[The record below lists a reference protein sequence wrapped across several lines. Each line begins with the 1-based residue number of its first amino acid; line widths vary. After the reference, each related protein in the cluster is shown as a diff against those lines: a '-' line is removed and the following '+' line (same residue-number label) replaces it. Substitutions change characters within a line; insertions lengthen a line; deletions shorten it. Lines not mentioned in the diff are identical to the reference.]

1 MSTFIPPTPAA
12 HKSAEQH
19 EEPSEQDSF
28 NHLLFKV
35 LRLTSEQV
43 QDLNDWMKHQG
54 IPNVHEVI
62 AQNFRKPHALEDDL
76 QFIREDKPC
85 HIQSNVM
92 ISLSLM
98 ITYIKHLR
106 YSAKTKYFGP
116 FYYIQIDPQ
125 DYDEWRTTP
134 PEEEVHFQTPS
145 KLGSPATPRSM
156 ATSVASE
163 SYITLSNFKKGIKR
177 DASAYPIFKN
187 ERYYNTFI
195 RHFKATAKAQ
205 GLNSLMDPN
214 FTPGSDEYEQQLF
227 QDQQDFLY
235 SVLISSL
242 KTDFSEALVKD
253 HEGDA
258 QLIIELLHEHHTG
271 NSQYSRS
278 EINRI
283 TKYLTNIKLDDT
295 WRGTNESFLMHYND
309 QLRLLDSLVDSDE
322 KLPDNTRVTFLESA
336 VESVPDLRRVKITD
350 NVLQAQLD
358 STRPITYRS
367 YFDLLKDAAFHLDQA
382 TKRGSK
388 IRRTNV
394 HFSGPNNEDD
404 HQNLTSDDHQVIQQE
419 DVCNEPPEP
428 LSYSV
433 FQSHFQGSS
442 TSSTQKIFLP
452 KPIWEKLSK
461 DQQQMIIDHNRSLPK
476 SGSSSISTPNK
487 SPSPLPHKPTPQ
499 QTAKSQQ
506 VHTHQSDES
515 TADTTKI
522 ETTPSDPLLA
532 MVHQSIHTS
541 NDDASDITKVL
552 SAKRSRQIQVC
563 KHYIFQHANHTNNQ
577 LVDHGANGGLAGSDM
592 RVIYKTHRKI
602 NISGIDNHEVNGLD
616 VVTAAT
622 LLNTSLGKVIGIFNE
637 YAHLGKGSS
646 IHSSGQ
652 LEWFKTHVDEKSIK
666 VGGTQLI
673 TTLEGY
679 SVPLLIKDG
688 LAYATSLGRPTDQDM
703 DTYPHVFF
711 TSPDEWD
718 PSVLDHD
725 PPPLDGL
732 DPSQVLDQPFG
743 DPMFDAYGD
752 FNERI
757 IANLNIHLD
766 APPEDYGSYIAN
778 LHQGSSQE
786 PDWNAL
792 RPFFAWTSPSSIQDT
807 FNVTTR
813 HGSAPHTQDYIKKH
827 FKSRNPVFN
836 IPRCSE
842 AVATDTIFSD
852 TPAVDDGSTM
862 AQFFCGRDT
871 LVCDA
876 YGIKST
882 KQFINTLSD
891 NIRKRGAMDTLISD
905 GGKYEISKRV
915 TDLLR
920 SLFIQDYQSEPYH
933 QHQNKAENRFGL
945 AKRYTNTVMNTS
957 GCPAFCWL
965 LCLQYICVVLN
976 HLASPT
982 LQGICPVQAL
992 EGTTPDISFLLHFS
1006 FYEPVYYRIDSSEPD
1021 LNFPSSSNE
1030 KKGYWVG
1037 FADNQGDSLT
1047 WRILTEDTQKIII
1060 RSGVRSAL
1068 RTTTNQRLASP
1079 SGEGTTLPFPIPYSQ
1094 SQNSL
1099 PLDPLDAST
1108 PNFEH
1113 FVKSQTGED
1122 EDNPIP
1128 MANIDIPNLLGRSF
1142 LLPPEDNGER
1152 HMAKVID
1159 IDDHGQT
1166 LEDLIFKLKINKD
1179 QAEEIMSYNQLMD
1192 YIQKGTDAEEDPDSL
1207 FKFRD
1212 IVAHQ
1217 GPLESTDPNHK
1228 GSKYNVMVEWESGEV
1243 TYEPLTLISKD
1254 DPITCAVYAKKHDL
1268 LDTTGWKHLKRYAKT
1283 SKRLIRAVKQSRIRQ
1298 VRASVRYQHGF
1309 QVPKDY
1315 NDAMRLDKENG
1326 NTHWQDA
1333 MDLELTQ
1340 IHEYKVFKDTGKAKF
1355 HNGKVVTPDGFQKI
1369 RVHFAYAVKHDGR
1382 FKARLVA
1389 DGHLT
1394 KEPVESIYS
1403 GVVSLRSLR
1412 MVVFLSQL
1420 NNLEIWGADVGNAY
1434 LEAYTDEKLCI
1445 MAGPELKELQGHLL
1459 IMVKAL
1465 YGTRS
1470 GGARWHD
1477 RLFDIL
1483 QEMKFKPS
1491 KADPDVWMR
1500 PEPGGTCY
1508 EYIAV
1513 YVDDLAIAAKDS
1525 QAFCNE
1531 LKKKYNLK
1539 LKGVGPLDY
1548 HLGCTYKKD
1557 PDGTLAAD
1565 PRRYVNKILES
1576 FERMFK
1582 EKPRKSRPPL
1592 EGGDHPEL
1600 DTSELCDEHQTKQ
1613 FQTLIGQLQWLISLG
1628 RFDIAVHVMSLS
1640 RFRAQPRKGHLDRA
1654 KRIIGY
1660 LLFLPD
1666 GAIRFRTGE
1675 PDFSSLKDQEYD
1687 WTRTVYSGAC
1697 EQIPHDIPKHLGKH
1711 VQTTHY
1717 VDANLHHDLATGKA
1731 VTAALHFLNQTP
1743 IDAYTKRQSTV
1754 ETATYGSEFVA
1765 ARTAVDQIIDI
1776 RTTLIY
1782 LGVPIRD
1789 KSYMFGDNKSVVTS
1803 STIPNSTISK
1813 RHHLASYH
1821 RVREAIAAK
1830 FISFHWKDGKS
1841 NPADILSKHWEFATV
1856 WPMLKPI
1863 LFWRGETA
1871 TQLKGSDRIPSTTP
1885 AAEPPRD
1892 AKDSGSAR
1900 SHSTHLETS
1909 SSTDPKRSP
1918 TQSVTRYQD
1927 QISVRCTRWTLR
1939 MPSFTRAPHA
1949 QPSLSNFTRR
1959 DSDFGE
1965 PTRSRGTTRLE
1976 QNFPTSPQNKK
1987 TKLTHRSLYM
1997 SLRTIL
2003 TPHVN

>member
-1 MSTFIPPTPAA
+1 
-12 HKSAEQH
+12 
-19 EEPSEQDSF
+19 
-28 NHLLFKV
+28 
-35 LRLTSEQV
+35 
-43 QDLNDWMKHQG
+43 MKHRG
-54 IPNVHEVI
+54 IPNVHEII
-62 AQNFRKPHALEDDL
+62 AQNFRKPHTLEDDL
-76 QFIREDKPC
+76 QFIREGKPC
-85 HIQSNVM
+85 YIQSNVM
-92 ISLSLM
+92 VSLSLM

-106 YSAKTKYFGP
+106 YSAKTTYFGP

-125 DYDEWRTTP
+125 DYDEWHITP

-156 ATSVASE
+156 ATSQASE
-163 SYITLSNFKKGIKR
+163 SYITLTNFKKGIKR

-187 ERYYNTFI
+187 ERYYNAFI

-227 QDQQDFLY
+227 QEQQDFLY

-258 QLIIELLHEHHTG
+258 QLILELLHEHHTG

-309 QLRLLDSLVDSDE
+309 QLHLLDSLVDTDE

-336 VESVPDLRRVKITD
+336 VESVPDLRCVKITD

-358 STRPITYRS
+358 STRPISYRS
-367 YFDLLKDAAFHLDQA
+367 YFDLLKDAASHLDQA
-382 TKRGSK
+382 TKRGNK

-394 HFSGPNNEDD
+394 HFSGPNDEDE
-404 HQNLTSDDHQVIQQE
+404 HQNLSSDDPQVIQQE
-419 DVCNEPPEP
+419 DVCSEPPEP

-442 TSSTQKIFLP
+442 TSNTQKIFLP

-476 SGSSSISTPNK
+476 SGSSHLPTPNK
-487 SPSPLPHKPTPQ
+487 SPSPSPHKPTPQ

-515 TADTTKI
+515 TADTTNI

-532 MVHQSIHTS
+532 MVHQSINTS
-541 NDDASDITKVL
+541 DDDASDITKVL

-563 KHYIFQHANHTNNQ
+563 KRYLFQHANHTNNQ
-577 LVDHGANGGLAGSDM
+577 LVDRGANGGLAGSDM
-592 RVIYKTHRKI
+592 RVIHKTHRKI
-602 NISGIDNHEVNGLD
+602 NISGIDNHEVTGLD

-622 LLNTSLGKVIGIFNE
+622 LLNTALGKVIGIFNE
-637 YAHLGKGSS
+637 YAYLGKGSS

-652 LEWFKTHVDEKSIK
+652 LEWFKTNVDEKSIK
-666 VGGTQLI
+666 VCGTQLI
-673 TTLEGY
+673 TTLDGY
-679 SVPLLIKDG
+679 SVPLLIRDG

-725 PPPLDGL
+725 PPHLDGL
-732 DPSQVLDQPFG
+732 DPSQVPDQPFG

-757 IANLNIHLD
+757 IANLNIFLD
-766 APPEDYGSYIAN
+766 APPEDCGSYTSTSYVSTAK
-778 LHQGSSQE
+778 LHQRSPQE

-792 RPFFAWTSPSSIQDT
+792 RPFFAWTSPSSIKDT

-813 HGSAPHTQDYIKKH
+813 HGTAPHTQEYIKKH

-836 IPRCSE
+836 IPRRSE

-862 AQFFCGRDT
+862 AQFFCGHDT

-933 QHQNKAENRFGL
+933 QHQYKAENRFGL

-957 GCPAFCWL
+957 GCPACCWL

-982 LQGICPVQAL
+982 LQGIWPVQAL
-992 EGTTPDISFLLHFS
+992 VGTTPDISFLLHFS

-1030 KKGYWVG
+1030 KTGYWVC
-1037 FADNQGDSLT
+1037 FADNQGDCLT
-1047 WRILTEDTQKIII
+1047 WRILTEDTHKIII
-1060 RSGVRSAL
+1060 RSVVRSAL
-1068 RTTTNQRLASP
+1068 RTTTNQCLASP
-1079 SGEGTTLPFPIPYSQ
+1079 SGEGTTLPFPIPYPQQ
-1094 SQNSL
+1094 SQISF
-1099 PLDPLDAST
+1099 PLDPLDEST
-1108 PNFEH
+1108 PTFEH
-1113 FVKSQTGED
+1113 FVNSQSGED

-1152 HMAKVID
+1152 HMAKIID
-1159 IDDHGQT
+1159 IDDHGQP
-1166 LEDLIFKLKINKD
+1166 LEDIKFKLKINKD

-1212 IVAHQ
+1212 IVSHQ
-1217 GPLESTDPNHK
+1217 GPLESTDPDHK

-1298 VRASVRYQHGF
+1298 VRASARYQHGF

-1315 NDAMRLDKENG
+1315 NDA
-1326 NTHWQDA
+1326 
-1333 MDLELTQ
+1333 
-1340 IHEYKVFKDTGKAKF
+1340 I
-1355 HNGKVVTPDGFQKI
+1355 
-1369 RVHFAYAVKHDGR
+1369 
-1382 FKARLVA
+1382 RLV
-1389 DGHLT
+1389 
-1394 KEPVESIYS
+1394 KES
-1403 GVVSLRSLR
+1403 
-1412 MVVFLSQL
+1412 
-1420 NNLEIWGADVGNAY
+1420 A
-1434 LEAYTDEKLCI
+1434 T
-1445 MAGPELKELQGHLL
+1445 H
-1459 IMVKAL
+1459 
-1465 YGTRS
+1465 
-1470 GGARWHD
+1470 
-1477 RLFDIL
+1477 
-1483 QEMKFKPS
+1483 
-1491 KADPDVWMR
+1491 
-1500 PEPGGTCY
+1500 
-1508 EYIAV
+1508 
-1513 YVDDLAIAAKDS
+1513 
-1525 QAFCNE
+1525 
-1531 LKKKYNLK
+1531 
-1539 LKGVGPLDY
+1539 
-1548 HLGCTYKKD
+1548 
-1557 PDGTLAAD
+1557 
-1565 PRRYVNKILES
+1565 
-1576 FERMFK
+1576 
-1582 EKPRKSRPPL
+1582 
-1592 EGGDHPEL
+1592 
-1600 DTSELCDEHQTKQ
+1600 
-1613 FQTLIGQLQWLISLG
+1613 IGKMQ
-1628 RFDIAVHVMSLS
+1628 
-1640 RFRAQPRKGHLDRA
+1640 
-1654 KRIIGY
+1654 
-1660 LLFLPD
+1660 
-1666 GAIRFRTGE
+1666 
-1675 PDFSSLKDQEYD
+1675 
-1687 WTRTVYSGAC
+1687 
-1697 EQIPHDIPKHLGKH
+1697 
-1711 VQTTHY
+1711 
-1717 VDANLHHDLATGKA
+1717 
-1731 VTAALHFLNQTP
+1731 
-1743 IDAYTKRQSTV
+1743 
-1754 ETATYGSEFVA
+1754 
-1765 ARTAVDQIIDI
+1765 
-1776 RTTLIY
+1776 
-1782 LGVPIRD
+1782 
-1789 KSYMFGDNKSVVTS
+1789 
-1803 STIPNSTISK
+1803 
-1813 RHHLASYH
+1813 
-1821 RVREAIAAK
+1821 
-1830 FISFHWKDGKS
+1830 
-1841 NPADILSKHWEFATV
+1841 
-1856 WPMLKPI
+1856 
-1863 LFWRGETA
+1863 
-1871 TQLKGSDRIPSTTP
+1871 
-1885 AAEPPRD
+1885 
-1892 AKDSGSAR
+1892 
-1900 SHSTHLETS
+1900 
-1909 SSTDPKRSP
+1909 
-1918 TQSVTRYQD
+1918 
-1927 QISVRCTRWTLR
+1927 WTL
-1939 MPSFTRAPHA
+1939 S
-1949 QPSLSNFTRR
+1949 
-1959 DSDFGE
+1959 
-1965 PTRSRGTTRLE
+1965 
-1976 QNFPTSPQNKK
+1976 
-1987 TKLTHRSLYM
+1987 
-1997 SLRTIL
+1997 
-2003 TPHVN
+2003 

>member
-1 MSTFIPPTPAA
+1 MSTFIPPTPTAT
-12 HKSAEQH
+12 KSAEQH

-43 QDLNDWMKHQG
+43 QDLNDWMKHRG
-54 IPNVHEVI
+54 FPNVHEIIV
-62 AQNFRKPHALEDDL
+62 QNFRNPHELKDDL
-76 QFIREDKPC
+76 QFIRESKTYY
-85 HIQSNVM
+85 IQANVM
-92 ISLSLM
+92 VSLSLM
-98 ITYIKHLR
+98 TTYIKHLR
-106 YSAKTKYFGP
+106 YLAKAKHFGP

-125 DYDEWRTTP
+125 DYDEWRIST
-134 PEEEVHFQTPS
+134 PEEEIHFQTPS
-145 KLGSPATPRSM
+145 KFGSPATPRSM
-156 ATSVASE
+156 ATSEASE
-163 SYITLSNFKKGIKR
+163 SYITLTNFKKGIKR

-205 GLNSLMDPN
+205 GLSTLMDPN
-214 FTPGSDEYEQQLF
+214 FTPGSDEYGQQLF
-227 QDQQDFLY
+227 QEQQDFLY

-258 QLIIELLHEHHTG
+258 QLILELLHEHHTG

-309 QLRLLDSLVDSDE
+309 QLRLLDSLVDPEE

-358 STRPITYRS
+358 STRPITYKS

-382 TKRGSK
+382 TKRGNK

-394 HFSGPNNEDD
+394 HFSGPNDEGD
-404 HQNLTSDDHQVIQQE
+404 HQNPLSDDLQAIQQE
-419 DVCNEPPEP
+419 DVCSEPPEP

-442 TSSTQKIFLP
+442 ISSTQKIFLP
-452 KPIWEKLSK
+452 KHIWEKLSK

-476 SGSSSISTPNK
+476 SGSSSLSTPNK
-487 SPSPLPHKPTPQ
+487 SPSPLPHKPTSQ

-515 TADTTKI
+515 TADSTKI

-541 NDDASDITKVL
+541 DDDASDITKVL

-563 KHYIFQHANHTNNQ
+563 KHYIFQLANHTNNQ
-577 LVDHGANGGLAGSDM
+577 LVDRGANGGLAGSDM

-673 TTLEGY
+673 TTLDGY

-688 LAYATSLGRPTDQDM
+688 LAYATSLGRPTDHDM
-703 DTYPHVFF
+703 DSYPHVFF

-757 IANLNIHLD
+757 IANLNILLD
-766 APPEDYGSYIAN
+766 APPEDCRSYTAN
-778 LHQGSSQE
+778 LHQSSSQE

-813 HGSAPHTQDYIKKH
+813 HGIAPHTQDYIKKH

-836 IPRCSE
+836 IPRRSE

-920 SLFIQDYQSEPYH
+920 SLFIKDYQSEPYH

-957 GCPAFCWL
+957 GCPACCWL

-976 HLASPT
+976 HLVSPT

-1006 FYEPVYYRIDSSEPD
+1006 FYEPIYYRIDSSEPD

-1068 RTTTNQRLASP
+1068 RTTTNQRLVSS
-1079 SGEGTTLPFPIPYSQ
+1079 SGEGTTLPFPIPYPQQ
-1094 SQNSL
+1094 SSNSL
-1099 PLDPLDAST
+1099 PLDPIDAST
-1108 PNFEH
+1108 SNFEQ
-1113 FVKSQTGED
+1113 FVKSQSGED
-1122 EDNPIP
+1122 EDHPIP
-1128 MANIDIPNLLGRSF
+1128 MTNIDIPNLLGRSF
-1142 LLPPEDNGER
+1142 LLSPEDNGER
-1152 HMAKVID
+1152 YMAKIID
-1159 IDDHGQT
+1159 IDDHGQH
-1166 LEDLIFKLKINKD
+1166 LEDIKFKLKISKD

-1228 GSKYNVMVEWESGEV
+1228 GSKYNVMVEWESGEI
-1243 TYEPLTLISKD
+1243 TYEPLALISKD

-1298 VRASVRYQHGF
+1298 VRAS
-1309 QVPKDY
+1309 
-1315 NDAMRLDKENG
+1315 A
-1326 NTHWQDA
+1326 
-1333 MDLELTQ
+1333 
-1340 IHEYKVFKDTGKAKF
+1340 
-1355 HNGKVVTPDGFQKI
+1355 
-1369 RVHFAYAVKHDGR
+1369 
-1382 FKARLVA
+1382 
-1389 DGHLT
+1389 
-1394 KEPVESIYS
+1394 
-1403 GVVSLRSLR
+1403 
-1412 MVVFLSQL
+1412 
-1420 NNLEIWGADVGNAY
+1420 
-1434 LEAYTDEKLCI
+1434 
-1445 MAGPELKELQGHLL
+1445 
-1459 IMVKAL
+1459 
-1465 YGTRS
+1465 
-1470 GGARWHD
+1470 
-1477 RLFDIL
+1477 
-1483 QEMKFKPS
+1483 
-1491 KADPDVWMR
+1491 
-1500 PEPGGTCY
+1500 
-1508 EYIAV
+1508 
-1513 YVDDLAIAAKDS
+1513 
-1525 QAFCNE
+1525 
-1531 LKKKYNLK
+1531 
-1539 LKGVGPLDY
+1539 
-1548 HLGCTYKKD
+1548 
-1557 PDGTLAAD
+1557 
-1565 PRRYVNKILES
+1565 
-1576 FERMFK
+1576 
-1582 EKPRKSRPPL
+1582 
-1592 EGGDHPEL
+1592 
-1600 DTSELCDEHQTKQ
+1600 
-1613 FQTLIGQLQWLISLG
+1613 
-1628 RFDIAVHVMSLS
+1628 
-1640 RFRAQPRKGHLDRA
+1640 
-1654 KRIIGY
+1654 
-1660 LLFLPD
+1660 
-1666 GAIRFRTGE
+1666 
-1675 PDFSSLKDQEYD
+1675 
-1687 WTRTVYSGAC
+1687 
-1697 EQIPHDIPKHLGKH
+1697 
-1711 VQTTHY
+1711 
-1717 VDANLHHDLATGKA
+1717 
-1731 VTAALHFLNQTP
+1731 
-1743 IDAYTKRQSTV
+1743 
-1754 ETATYGSEFVA
+1754 
-1765 ARTAVDQIIDI
+1765 
-1776 RTTLIY
+1776 
-1782 LGVPIRD
+1782 
-1789 KSYMFGDNKSVVTS
+1789 
-1803 STIPNSTISK
+1803 
-1813 RHHLASYH
+1813 
-1821 RVREAIAAK
+1821 
-1830 FISFHWKDGKS
+1830 
-1841 NPADILSKHWEFATV
+1841 
-1856 WPMLKPI
+1856 
-1863 LFWRGETA
+1863 
-1871 TQLKGSDRIPSTTP
+1871 
-1885 AAEPPRD
+1885 
-1892 AKDSGSAR
+1892 
-1900 SHSTHLETS
+1900 
-1909 SSTDPKRSP
+1909 
-1918 TQSVTRYQD
+1918 
-1927 QISVRCTRWTLR
+1927 
-1939 MPSFTRAPHA
+1939 
-1949 QPSLSNFTRR
+1949 
-1959 DSDFGE
+1959 
-1965 PTRSRGTTRLE
+1965 
-1976 QNFPTSPQNKK
+1976 
-1987 TKLTHRSLYM
+1987 
-1997 SLRTIL
+1997 
-2003 TPHVN
+2003 

>member
-12 HKSAEQH
+12 NKSAEQH

-43 QDLNDWMKHQG
+43 QDLNDWMKHRG

-85 HIQSNVM
+85 YIQSNVM

-187 ERYYNTFI
+187 EKYYNTFI

-404 HQNLTSDDHQVIQQE
+404 HQNLLSDDHQVNQQE
-419 DVCNEPPEP
+419 EACSEPPEP

-476 SGSSSISTPNK
+476 SGSSSISTTNK

-506 VHTHQSDES
+506 VHTHQSDEN

-522 ETTPSDPLLA
+522 ETTPSDPLLT

-541 NDDASDITKVL
+541 HDDASDITKVL

-563 KHYIFQHANHTNNQ
+563 KHYVFQHANHTNNQ
-577 LVDHGANGGLAGSDM
+577 LVDRGANGGLAGSDM

-688 LAYATSLGRPTDQDM
+688 LAYATSLERPTDQDM

-757 IANLNIHLD
+757 IANLNILLD

-813 HGSAPHTQDYIKKH
+813 HGTAPHTQDYIKKH

-836 IPRCSE
+836 IPRRSE

-915 TDLLR
+915 TDLLC

-982 LQGICPVQAL
+982 LQGICPAQAL

-1166 LEDLIFKLKINKD
+1166 LEDIKFKLKINKD

-1309 QVPKDY
+1309 QVPRDY

-1326 NTHWQDA
+1326 NTHWQDV

-1369 RVHFAYAVKHDGR
+1369 RVHFVYAVKHDGR

-1403 GVVSLRSLR
+1403 GVVSLRNLR

-1445 MAGPELKELQGHLL
+1445 MAGPEFKELQGHLL

-1477 RLFDIL
+1477 RLFL

-1539 LKGVGPLDY
+1539 LKGVGPLEY

-1654 KRIIGY
+1654 KRIVGY
-1660 LLFLPD
+1660 LLFLHD

-1697 EQIPHDIPKHLGKH
+1697 EQIPHDIPKPLGKH

-1776 RTTLIY
+1776 RTTLRY

-1789 KSYMFGDNKSVVTS
+1789 KSYMFGNNKSVVTS

-1863 LFWRGETA
+1863 QFWRGETA

-1885 AAEPPRD
+1885 GAEPPRD

-1909 SSTDPKRSP
+1909 SSNRP
-1918 TQSVTRYQD
+1918 
-1927 QISVRCTRWTLR
+1927 
-1939 MPSFTRAPHA
+1939 
-1949 QPSLSNFTRR
+1949 
-1959 DSDFGE
+1959 
-1965 PTRSRGTTRLE
+1965 
-1976 QNFPTSPQNKK
+1976 
-1987 TKLTHRSLYM
+1987 
-1997 SLRTIL
+1997 
-2003 TPHVN
+2003 